1 MQLKPHYGN
10 CACSRKKDKAY
21 EVVKMDPQRDTMP
34 GWALSRI
41 ILNIVQLFV
50 VILVALLVQEGKR
63 GGSQHLL

>member
-1 MQLKPHYGN
+1 
-10 CACSRKKDKAY
+10 
-21 EVVKMDPQRDTMP
+21 MDPQRDTMP